1 MRKLLHI
8 GIPTK
13 EKHPNMNYVPS
24 MKLAITNPDESAHK
38 IEWLNFDFDSPM
50 PKLLQEST
58 HLAYQVENLEEEL
71 KGANILVPVTPLSEN
86 MKLAF
91 IVEEGLPIEFI
102 EIK

>member
-1 MRKLLHI
+1 
-8 GIPTK
+8 
-13 EKHPNMNYVPS
+13 
-24 MKLAITNPDESAHK
+24 
-38 IEWLNFDFDSPM
+38 M

-91 IVEEGLPIEFI
+91 IVEEGLPIELI